1 MRRGWK
7 VVEGEWELI
16 CNFYQEVDIEH
27 LSFVKTRNT
36 CEDRKVFILNL
47 QLRRH
52 GYCVTI
58 IQIGTK
64 EGPVP
69 RFCLIWS
76 KLSPSSSIA
85 LPSRRFSFI
94 ATSIRIIWGTKGIR
108 CELGAPVP
116 GIYHLWMVNR
126 QHQGTGSLLLLESTL
141 KSQEKNWLW
150 WSWVWFVAK
159 WASQWNYFATSCFPR
174 GHTKLYIFE
183 LNSEQ

>member
-1 MRRGWK
+1 MLRGWK
-7 VVEGEWELI
+7 VIEGEWELI

-108 CELGAPVP
+108 CALGAPVP

-126 QHQGTGSLLLLESTL
+126 QHQGTGPLLFLLESTL
-141 KSQEKNWLW
+141 KSQEKIGLGGLGFDLLPNDHHSAIILRLL
-150 WSWVWFVAK
+150 V
-159 WASQWNYFATSCFPR
+159 FP
-174 GHTKLYIFE
+174 HVPLKL
-183 LNSEQ
+183 